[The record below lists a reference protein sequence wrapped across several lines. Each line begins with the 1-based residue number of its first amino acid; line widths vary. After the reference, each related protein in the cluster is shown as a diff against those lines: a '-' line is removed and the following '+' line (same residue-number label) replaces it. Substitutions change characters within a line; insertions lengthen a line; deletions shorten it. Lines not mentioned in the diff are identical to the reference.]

1 MQPCGRFLWFFGGEE
16 LYTFYSVE
24 NEETLRFQNA
34 DVECIT
40 IYTHTYTHTHE
51 YIGNC
56 MVACVCL

>member
-1 MQPCGRFLWFFGGEE
+1 MVFWGEE